1 MDVGRPKQHDF
12 PSYMTVDERG
22 GYYVRNPL
30 TGKKRRFSDEATARE
45 AAALLAKW
53 VEQERQARLLDAGRP
68 RIAGLVDA
76 WGRDRMQF
84 EPWDTGTCK
93 QMLIRMR
100 RIRRELGGRAINQT
114 DRMFLEDWLNSFCS
128 RADVFN
134 KWRYALILL
143 WKFAESRKLADICE
157 PEKIEPRSTSKKIP
171 VNRKRR
177 RQLDLEGFK
186 AIHAQAPDWLQ
197 LAMEQSLVTLQAR
210 QEVCSMRHADYRD
223 GYLFVIRDKV
233 SGDTDMA
240 FIKIRLTPELD
251 EFRRRSLKLDDTA
264 SPYLIHRKP
273 QRERREWIEGKPHW
287 TYVNPQYL
295 SKAFERAR
303 DCALDKN
310 GHRRYAHLR
319 PKERPTFHE
328 IRGLGARLCR
338 SQGVSEAAI
347 QALMTHASKRTTQV
361 YLERGKDALTSDD
374 YLAVAA
380 PLSARALLSSPGTS

>member
-1 MDVGRPKQHDF
+1 
-12 PSYMTVDERG
+12 MTVDERG

-30 TGKKRRFSDEATARE
+30 TGKKRRFSNEATARE

-76 WGRDRMQF
+76 WERDRMQF
-84 EPWDTGTCK
+84 EPWDVGTCK
-93 QMLIRMR
+93 QMLIKMR
-100 RIRRELGGRAINQT
+100 RIRRELGDRAIDQT
-114 DRMFLEDWLNSFCS
+114 DRMFLEDWLTRFCA

-143 WKFAESRKLADICE
+143 WKYAESRKLADVCE

-171 VNRKRR
+171 INRKKR

-186 AIHAQAPDWLQ
+186 AIHAQAPTWLQ

-210 QEVCSMRHADYRD
+210 QEICNMRHADYRE
-223 GYLFVIRDKV
+223 GFLFVIRDKV

-240 FIKIRLTPELD
+240 FIKIRVTPEL
-251 EFRRRSLKLDDTA
+251 EEMRRRSLKLDDTA

-273 QRERREWIEGKPHW
+273 QKERREWIEGKPHW

-295 SKAFERAR
+295 SKAFELAR
-303 DCALDKN
+303 DSASDKSGRLY
-310 GHRRYAHLR
+310 GHLSA
-319 PKERPTFHE
+319 KERPTFHE

-338 SQGVSEAAI
+338 SQGVPEAAI
-347 QALMTHASKRTTQV
+347 QALMTHANKRTTQI
-361 YLERGKDALTSDD
+361 YLERGRDALTNDD
-374 YLAVAA
+374 YLTVNA
-380 PLSARALLSSPGTS
+380 PLSARSLLAPAATS